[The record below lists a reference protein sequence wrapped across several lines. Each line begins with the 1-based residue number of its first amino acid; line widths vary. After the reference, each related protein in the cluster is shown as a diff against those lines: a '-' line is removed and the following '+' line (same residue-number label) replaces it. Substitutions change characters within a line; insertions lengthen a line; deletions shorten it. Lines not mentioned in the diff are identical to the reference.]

1 MPLTAVLF
9 DLDGTLLPMD
19 QDVFINEY
27 FKRLAAKLAP
37 AGYESDKL
45 FKGIWAGIG
54 GIMKNNS
61 PKRNEEVFWEVF
73 RSIFGEK
80 VDEDKALFD
89 EFYRDNFG
97 DIRTVCGFNP
107 EAASL
112 VRDLKAKGLRV
123 VLATN
128 PFFPAMAT
136 HHRIRWTGLEPDEF
150 ELVTTYENSCRCK
163 PDPAYYEEVLNK
175 CGLKPDECIMVGNDA
190 LEDTVAETLGMR
202 VFLLT
207 DCLINKQER
216 DISQYPQGSFKE
228 LRAYINEQLK

>member
-19 QDVFINEY
+19 QDLFIHEY

-61 PKRNEEVFWEVF
+61 PKRNEEVFWEIF

-80 VDEDKALFD
+80 VDADKALFD

-97 DIRTVCGFNP
+97 DIRSVCGFNP
-107 EAASL
+107 EAAPL

-128 PFFPAMAT
+128 PVFPRTAT
-136 HHRIRWTGLEPDEF
+136 EARIRWAGLTPDDF
-150 ELVTTYENSCRCK
+150 TLVTTFENSGFCK
-163 PDPAYYEEVLNK
+163 PNPGYYLDIAKKIGVAPENCL
-175 CGLKPDECIMVGNDA
+175 MVGNDVRDDMSA
-190 LEDTVAETLGMR
+190 ENVGMDVFFLSDYPVNRENKDTSPY
-202 VFLLT
+202 
-207 DCLINKQER
+207 KQ
-216 DISQYPQGSFKE
+216 GGFKE
-228 LRAYINEQLK
+228 LGEFLGE